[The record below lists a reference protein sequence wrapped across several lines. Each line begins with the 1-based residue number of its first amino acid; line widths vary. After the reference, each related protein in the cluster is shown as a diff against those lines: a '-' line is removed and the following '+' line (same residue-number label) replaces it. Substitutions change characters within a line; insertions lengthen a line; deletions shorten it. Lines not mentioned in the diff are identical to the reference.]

1 MLDLRARVADVALQW
16 DDYYRDPA
24 PTPWEMIDFQDLPS
38 FLRSSELPLDRLKSM
53 VSVGCGRGRRDLEM
67 LRSIDDFNKP
77 SFSYL
82 GVDISGVGFAQ
93 AKQLFESAACRD
105 GPQAAKEPPLRCR
118 WEFINADIFTFDP
131 GRTFDVV
138 LDWMCLHDIGRERIH
153 DYAAKVMAMA
163 DDLLILKTFSQEG
176 STIERL
182 NGLSPIIQKEKLSE
196 DDVRALFGEQFE
208 ILFIQQF
215 EEDLDPNPRP
225 SDGVVAAKRA
235 YVLRRVR
242 AAAGRA
248 VDGVSHAEKH
258 KQRDTNNEVAKT
270 I

>member
-1 MLDLRARVADVALQW
+1 MLDLRARVADVAMQW

-38 FLRSSELPLDRLKSM
+38 FLRSSELPLDQLTSM

-67 LRSIDDFNKP
+67 LCSIDDFNQP

-82 GVDISGVGFAQ
+82 GIDISCVGFAQ
-93 AKQLFESAACRD
+93 AKQLFEHAAGRD
-105 GPQAAKEPPLRCR
+105 GQQAAQEPPLRCR
-118 WEFINADIFTFDP
+118 WEFINADIFAFDP
-131 GRTFDVV
+131 GSTFDVV
-138 LDWMCLHDIGRERIH
+138 LDWMCLHDIARERIH

-163 DDLLILKTFSQEG
+163 NDLLILKTFSEEG
-176 STIERL
+176 SSVGRL
-182 NGLSPIIQKEKLSE
+182 NGLSPFIQKEKLSE

-225 SDGVVAAKRA
+225 PDGIVAAKRA

-242 AAAGRA
+242 AAAGPA
-248 VDGVSHAEKH
+248 IDGFSHAEKRR
-258 KQRDTNNEVAKT
+258 QRDTSNEVAKT
-270 I
+270 T

>member
-1 MLDLRARVADVALQW
+1 MLDLCALSADVILQW

-38 FLRSSELPLDRLKSM
+38 FLWSSELPLHRLTSM

-77 SFSYL
+77 GFSYL
-82 GVDISGVGFAQ
+82 GVDVSGVGLAQ
-93 AKQLFESAACRD
+93 AKQLFENAACRD
-105 GPQAAKEPPLRCR
+105 GPQVAQEPTLQCR
-118 WEFINADIFTFDP
+118 WEFINADVIAFDP

-138 LDWMCLHDIGRERIH
+138 LDWMCLHDIERERMH

-163 DDLLILKTFSQEG
+163 DDLLILKTFSEEG
-176 STIERL
+176 SSVERL
-182 NGLSPIIQKEKLSE
+182 NGLGPLIRKEKLSE
-196 DDVRALFGEQFE
+196 DDVRTLFGEQFE

-225 SDGVVAAKRA
+225 SDGIVAAKRA

-242 AAAGRA
+242 AAAGPA
-248 VDGVSHAEKH
+248 IKGVSHAEK
-258 KQRDTNNEVAKT
+258 T
-270 I
+270 